1 MAWERLRYGDPEEA
15 DLVAKTER
23 QFVGATAKRLDPQQL
38 GYGHSQGMFGETHAF
53 ACASAHM
60 VVPDGRGLAVWSGL

>member
-23 QFVGATAKRLDPQQL
+23 QFVGAAAKRLDPQQL
-38 GYGHSQGMFGETHAF
+38 DTATAKACLAKPTRSLASQPTWSCQMAV
-53 ACASAHM
+53 AL
-60 VVPDGRGLAVWSGL
+60 RVWSGL